1 MRYPALLGGTA
12 GFLAADF
19 GDQAVSHNTSGHAS
33 NSWLENDGQPAEELW
48 CPLWEEP
55 VTFHEL
61 RDELARVALL
71 PLPRQLRTGT
81 DFALFAS
88 QLGRRHGLSAFAR
101 YCFPPRVGQ
110 GTKIP
115 SLIEVFPLHDDQE
128 DRSDA
133 LAGVAGVASTLRWR
147 AADRSIPTSYRNS
160 AERVVAELEALS
172 GGGGTFTGLLRLL
185 VAWRQQED
193 LKPDDDRLQRFRW
206 GRRELPPQWFGLLE
220 RELDG
225 PEWRLGLA
233 LATGSPYAFPADI
246 ALLLADR
253 MDADLLRDLQKG
265 ISWIDRSGLPPI
277 PEPEESL
284 PWLPPDYLVGV
295 LLNQWR
301 FDEHVPIKGD
311 RDRWEQLLLTGRP
324 EEAMEVALGG
334 EGGLAHA

>member
-133 LAGVAGVASTLRWR
+133 LAGVAGFASTLRWR
-147 AADRSIPTSYRNS
+147 AADRSIPTSYRPNGS
-160 AERVVAELEALS
+160 ACWNGNLMDLS
-172 GGGGTFTGLLRLL
+172 GAWAWRWPLAAPMPFPQTSPFSSPIGLMPTFSAISRRASPGSTALAGPLSPNPKNLFPGSRPTTSPGCSSTSGASMPTPPSKATVPAGGSAAHRPPRGGHGGG
-185 VAWRQQED
+185 A
-193 LKPDDDRLQRFRW
+193 
-206 GRRELPPQWFGLLE
+206 
-220 RELDG
+220 
-225 PEWRLGLA
+225 
-233 LATGSPYAFPADI
+233 
-246 ALLLADR
+246 
-253 MDADLLRDLQKG
+253 
-265 ISWIDRSGLPPI
+265 
-277 PEPEESL
+277 
-284 PWLPPDYLVGV
+284 
-295 LLNQWR
+295 
-301 FDEHVPIKGD
+301 
-311 RDRWEQLLLTGRP
+311 
-324 EEAMEVALGG
+324 GG
-334 EGGLAHA
+334 